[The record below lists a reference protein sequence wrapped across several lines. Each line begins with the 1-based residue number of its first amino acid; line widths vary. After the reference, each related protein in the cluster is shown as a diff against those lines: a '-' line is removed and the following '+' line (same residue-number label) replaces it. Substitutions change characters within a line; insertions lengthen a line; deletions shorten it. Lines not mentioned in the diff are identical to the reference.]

1 MQFETYYR
9 DSQTQVSRSPVVDD
23 LATGQTGMSVEDLDG
38 SGVALH
44 GPMEDAR
51 LRHEGDRVQRDPL
64 PEDNVVRH
72 RVRLHLRL
80 HLDVENLEGLLRCK
94 NSHNS

>member
-1 MQFETYYR
+1 
-9 DSQTQVSRSPVVDD
+9 
-23 LATGQTGMSVEDLDG
+23 MSVEDLDG

-44 GPMEDAR
+44 GPMEDAG

-64 PEDNVVRH
+64 PEYDVVRH

-80 HLDVENLEGLLRCK
+80 HLDVEYLEGLLCCNRGLY
-94 NSHNS
+94 